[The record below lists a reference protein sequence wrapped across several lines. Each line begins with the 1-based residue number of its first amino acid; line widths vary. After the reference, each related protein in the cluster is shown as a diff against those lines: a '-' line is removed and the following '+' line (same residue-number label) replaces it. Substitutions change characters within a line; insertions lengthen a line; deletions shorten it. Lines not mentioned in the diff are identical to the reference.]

1 MPEYQQELRQRI
13 AELAETSEALRTE
26 IADQRRRLEAI
37 EAHLVT
43 LRRILFH
50 ERKTDL
56 YNKNRVDL

>member
-1 MPEYQQELRQRI
+1 
-13 AELAETSEALRTE
+13 
-26 IADQRRRLEAI
+26 LEAI